1 MKKIIIIGCGGHA
14 SSCIEVIEHSKKYE
28 IYGLVCE
35 KKSNKYSN
43 YKILGN
49 DKSLESIKKKCSN
62 ALIGIGQIKT
72 FKIREKLF
80 KILKKKGFKL
90 PSIIAKSSFVSNF
103 SKIGESTIVMNN
115 AFINRNALVEKN
127 TIINTGAIIEH
138 DVQIGSNCH
147 ISTGSIINGGAK
159 IGDGTFVGSGSVINQ
174 GVTVGR
180 NCIISSLT
188 KIKKDLKDGSIIK

>member
-72 FKIREKLF
+72 FKIRENKNF
-80 KILKKKGFKL
+80 KKGFKL
-90 PSIIAKSSFVSNF
+90 PSIIAK
-103 SKIGESTIVMNN
+103 
-115 AFINRNALVEKN
+115 AHLYL
-127 TIINTGAIIEH
+127 
-138 DVQIGSNCH
+138 
-147 ISTGSIINGGAK
+147 
-159 IGDGTFVGSGSVINQ
+159 TFP
-174 GVTVGR
+174 
-180 NCIISSLT
+180 
-188 KIKKDLKDGSIIK
+188 K

>member
-80 KILKKKGFKL
+80 KILKKKDLNYLQLLQKAHL
-90 PSIIAKSSFVSNF
+90 Y
-103 SKIGESTIVMNN
+103 
-115 AFINRNALVEKN
+115 L
-127 TIINTGAIIEH
+127 
-138 DVQIGSNCH
+138 
-147 ISTGSIINGGAK
+147 
-159 IGDGTFVGSGSVINQ
+159 TFP
-174 GVTVGR
+174 
-180 NCIISSLT
+180 
-188 KIKKDLKDGSIIK
+188 K